1 MQSAQVNSSE
11 RVYHYR
17 LLRGSVEQAHP
28 CKFKVSLTC
37 KMKVRSVLKVYA
49 LFIIVLVTNAHLV
62 VILEFSNDG
71 SITSRVI

>member
-1 MQSAQVNSSE
+1 M
-11 RVYHYR
+11 
-17 LLRGSVEQAHP
+17 
-28 CKFKVSLTC
+28 
-37 KMKVRSVLKVYA
+37 YA